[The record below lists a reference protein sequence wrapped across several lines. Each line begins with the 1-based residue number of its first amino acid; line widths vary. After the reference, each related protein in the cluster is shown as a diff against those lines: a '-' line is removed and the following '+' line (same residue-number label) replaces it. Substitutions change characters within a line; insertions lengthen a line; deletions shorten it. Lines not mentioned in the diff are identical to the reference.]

1 MSVPTEK
8 THGLATWFESPLG
21 KIQLQKEAELI
32 LQGVRRFHGDSMLWL
47 GPIPM
52 PSVQLD
58 RCMVRHRVFGSLE
71 ARKHWPV
78 EAGSNTSTFQGAV
91 EALPFVPSSLDAVVL
106 HHALDCCSDPRSA
119 MREVCKVLR
128 PGGRVLV
135 CGFNPLSLWGL
146 RRLAARFRR
155 DEFSDLRFV
164 SPVRLLDWMAV
175 LGIEADEGVQY
186 LLFRPPFMMGNYD
199 ARMWQRFRAALQ
211 RARLPVGGVY
221 YVLGRKSAAGVTP
234 LRNVRALA
242 RGGLSATVVPR
253 PVARTRG
260 E

>member
-1 MSVPTEK
+1 MPTEK
-8 THGLATWFESPLG
+8 THGLATWFEGPLG
-21 KIQLQKEAELI
+21 RIQLQKEAGLI

-71 ARKHWPV
+71 GTTWPA
-78 EAGSNTSTFQGAV
+78 EATGNTSTYHGAV
-91 EALPFVPSSLDAVVL
+91 EALPFAPASMDAVVL
-106 HHALDCCSDPRSA
+106 HHALDCCADPRSA

-135 CGFNPLSLWGL
+135 CGFNPLSLWGV
-146 RRLAARFRR
+146 RRLVARFRR
-155 DEFSDLRFV
+155 DPFSELRFV

-186 LLFRPPFMMGNYD
+186 LLYRPPIGAGNFD
-199 ARMWQRFRAALQ
+199 SRIWRRLRGVLQ
-211 RARLPVGGVY
+211 HTRLPVGGVY
-221 YVLGRKSAAGVTP
+221 YLLGRKSVAGVTP
-234 LRNVRALA
+234 LRGVRALQ
-242 RGGLSATVVPR
+242 GVGLTHAAVPR
-253 PVARTRG
+253 PTARLRCG
-260 E
+260 